1 MQDNDRHYLRIAFK
15 EAVRA
20 RERGNHAFGA
30 LLVDEDGEPVLA
42 AQNSVVTDNDVTAHA
57 EMNLLRAASRK
68 FEPGRLKTFTLYASG
83 EPCPMC
89 AGAIV
94 WANIRRVVFGLGMED
109 IYRLFDADP
118 DTPALPMHAAGVF
131 SEAPWP
137 VEVIGPMLE
146 DEAKA
151 VFHMTL
157 SHENMRG
164 FLKGIDTEVERNPDR
179 F

>member
-1 MQDNDRHYLRIAFK
+1 MQMIFLPPGDGLKSVPAEAENVDEHYLRIAFR
-15 EAVRA
+15 EAERA
-20 RERGNHAFGA
+20 RDRGNHAFGA
-30 LLVDEDGEPVLA
+30 LLVDADGEPILA

-68 FEPGRLKTFTLYASG
+68 FQPEQLKTFTLYASG

-94 WANIRRVVFGLGMED
+94 WANIRRVVFGLGMEA

-118 DTPALPMHAAGVF
+118 DAPALPMHASAVF

-146 DEAKA
+146 DEAKQ
-151 VFHMTL
+151 VL
-157 SHENMRG
+157 
-164 FLKGIDTEVERNPDR
+164 RNE
-179 F
+179 

>member
-1 MQDNDRHYLRIAFK
+1 MDEHYLRIAFK
-15 EAVRA
+15 EAERA

-30 LLVDEDGEPVLA
+30 LLVDADGEPILA

-68 FEPGRLKTFTLYASG
+68 FQSEQLKTFTLYASG

-94 WANIRRVVFGLGMED
+94 WANIRRVVFGLGMEA

-118 DTPALPMHAAGVF
+118 DAPALPMHAAGVF
-131 SEAPWP
+131 DQAPWP
-137 VEVIGPMLE
+137 MEVIGPMLE
-146 DEAKA
+146 DEAKQ
-151 VFHMTL
+151 VLHN
-157 SHENMRG
+157 E
-164 FLKGIDTEVERNPDR
+164 K
-179 F
+179 

>member
-1 MQDNDRHYLRIAFK
+1 MKNVDEHYLRIAFK

-20 RERGNHAFGA
+20 RERSNHAFGA
-30 LLVDEDGEPVLA
+30 LLVDAEGEPVLA

-68 FEPGRLKTFTLYASG
+68 IGADRLKTFTLYTSG

-94 WANIRRVVFGLGMED
+94 WANIRRVVFGLGMEA

-118 DTPALPMHAAGVF
+118 DAPALAMHAAGVF
-131 SEAPWP
+131 AEAPWP
-137 VEVIGPMLE
+137 MEVIGPMLE
-146 DEAKA
+146 DEAEA
-151 VFHMTL
+151 VFHEDVV
-157 SHENMRG
+157 S
-164 FLKGIDTEVERNPDR
+164 
-179 F
+179 

>member
-1 MQDNDRHYLRIAFK
+1 MVELPTDKHYLRIAFS

-30 LLVDEDGEPVLA
+30 LLVDADGKPVLA

-57 EMNLLRAASRK
+57 EMNLIRVASKK
-68 FEPGRLKTFTLYASG
+68 FGPDRLKTFTLYASG

-94 WANIRRVVFGLGMED
+94 WANIRRVVFGVGMEA

-118 DTPALPMHAAGVF
+118 DAPALPMHAAGVF
-131 SEAPWP
+131 DQAPWP
-137 VEVIGPMLE
+137 MEVIGPLLE
-146 DEAKA
+146 NEAEQ
-151 VFHMTL
+151 VL
-157 SHENMRG
+157 R
-164 FLKGIDTEVERNPDR
+164 
-179 F
+179 

>member
-1 MQDNDRHYLRIAFK
+1 MVELPADEHYLRIAFR
-15 EAVRA
+15 EAERA

-30 LLVDEDGEPVLA
+30 LLVDADGEPVLA

-68 FEPGRLKTFTLYASG
+68 FQPEQLKTFTLYASG

-94 WANIRRVVFGLGMED
+94 WANIRRVVFGLGMEA
-109 IYRLFDADP
+109 IYRLFDANP
-118 DTPALPMHAAGVF
+118 DAPALPMHAAGVF

-146 DEAKA
+146 DEAKQ
-151 VFHMTL
+151 VL
-157 SHENMRG
+157 
-164 FLKGIDTEVERNPDR
+164 RNE
-179 F
+179 

>member
-1 MQDNDRHYLRIAFK
+1 MHMKSVDEHYLRIAFK

-30 LLVDEDGEPVLA
+30 LLVDADGGPILA

-68 FEPGRLKTFTLYASG
+68 FEPDQLKTFTLYASG

-94 WANIRRVVFGLGMED
+94 WSNIRRVVFGLGMNG
-109 IYRLFDADP
+109 IYRQFDADP
-118 DTPALPMHAAGVF
+118 DAPSLSMHAAGVF
-131 SEAPWP
+131 SQAPWRM
-137 VEVIGPMLE
+137 EVIGPLLE
-146 DEAKA
+146 DEAEA
-151 VFHMTL
+151 VFHEDVL
-157 SHENMRG
+157 SYRKNSITKE
-164 FLKGIDTEVERNPDR
+164 I
-179 F
+179 

>member
-1 MQDNDRHYLRIAFK
+1 MDEHYLRIAFK

-30 LLVDEDGEPVLA
+30 LLVDADGEPVLA
-42 AQNSVVTDNDVTAHA
+42 AQNSVVSDSDVTAHA

-68 FEPGRLKTFTLYASG
+68 FEPDQLKTFTLYASG

-94 WANIRRVVFGLGMED
+94 WANIRRVVFGLGMKA

-118 DTPALPMHAAGVF
+118 DAPALPMYATGVF

-137 VEVIGPMLE
+137 MEVIGPMLE
-146 DEAKA
+146 GEAEQ
-151 VFHMTL
+151 VFHN
-157 SHENMRG
+157 EPG
-164 FLKGIDTEVERNPDR
+164 
-179 F
+179 

>member
-1 MQDNDRHYLRIAFK
+1 MKNVDEHYLRIAFK

-20 RERGNHAFGA
+20 RARGNHAFGA
-30 LLVDEDGEPVLA
+30 LLVDADGEPILA

-68 FEPGRLKTFTLYASG
+68 FQPEQLKSFTLYASG

-94 WANIRRVVFGLGMED
+94 WSNIRRVVFGLGMEA

-118 DTPALPMHAAGVF
+118 DAPALSMHAAGVF

-137 VEVIGPMLE
+137 VEVIGPTLE
-146 DEAKA
+146 DEAKQ
-151 VFHMTL
+151 VL
-157 SHENMRG
+157 
-164 FLKGIDTEVERNPDR
+164 RNE
-179 F
+179 

>member
-1 MQDNDRHYLRIAFK
+1 MDEHYLRIAFK

-30 LLVDEDGEPVLA
+30 LLVDADGKPVLA
-42 AQNSVVTDNDVTAHA
+42 AQNSVVTDGDVTAHA

-94 WANIRRVVFGLGMED
+94 WANIRRVVFGLGMD
-109 IYRLFDADP
+109 AIYRQFDADP
-118 DTPALPMHAAGVF
+118 DAPALLMHAAGVF
-131 SEAPWP
+131 TQAPWP
-137 VEVIGPMLE
+137 VEVIGPTLE
-146 DEAKA
+146 DEAEA
-151 VFHMTL
+151 VFHEDMV
-157 SHENMRG
+157 S
-164 FLKGIDTEVERNPDR
+164 
-179 F
+179 